1 MRQVE
6 PGRRAHLRIRRD
18 RRPRDSALDVR
29 YVLRLHAQRLPRV
42 RGEAG
47 GEGALPPAGVPRG
60 ATEAGRARHR
70 RRHALRHVVPLDGGR
85 GAARAQLHTYG
96 RSRRVLRVPGPHGGP
111 CAPQHQ
117 AGARAGRR
125 SRARRRA
132 LRGDTEPVFSSDGL
146 ARGAEDGSE
155 PERGPVPQGKGAGR
169 GLDHAR
175 HAPLPRDDAV
185 RVRVRRTPGQGRLPG
200 PPPVG
205 RHSPERRD
213 EALLGVVHGKTRA
226 RLLLDQRRDARRA
239 RVGHGVGRLL
249 HEPPRRGRRRR
260 LLDVTR
266 RRRPQASV
274 RSNPRVEV
282 R

>member
-1 MRQVE
+1 MAAAA
-6 PGRRAHLRIRRD
+6 PHGRNSIHTVGLRCAFERRFREELRGVD
-18 RRPRDSALDVR
+18 ASAPPLLTNPRRR
-29 YVLRLHAQRLPRV
+29 RV
-42 RGEAG
+42 R
-47 GEGALPPAGVPRG
+47 PAASKRRGSGVV
-60 ATEAGRARHR
+60 A
-70 RRHALRHVVPLDGGR
+70 
-85 GAARAQLHTYG
+85 G